1 MSTRHCRRLSHVPRK
16 WTGHSFV
23 CIHILCLNHFKFC
36 ILCFT
41 VGGGLNFGVIG
52 EPLALVQPI
61 EVSANVFAALTF
73 DTWAACSYVAV
84 TLRTSQPSVSRD
96 RRLVSHPTSAPAYE
110 PRVRLSNM
118 AAFKALCSADS
129 VFFRTLSGF
138 SRARLNS
145 GYLQLNKVGTETLPI
160 THWLINY

>member
-1 MSTRHCRRLSHVPRK
+1 MPTRHCRRLSHVLWK
-16 WTGHSFV
+16 WTGHGFV
-23 CIHILCLNHFKFC
+23 CIHILCLNHSKLC

-41 VGGGLNFGVIG
+41 LEGGLDLCVIG

-61 EVSANVFAALTF
+61 EASTNVFAALTF
-73 DTWAACSYVAV
+73 DTWAAAA
-84 TLRTSQPSVSRD
+84 LTSQSHYWPLSRQ
-96 RRLVSHPTSAPAYE
+96 RPATAASHPASAPPYQ
-110 PRVRLSNM
+110 PRLQLSNM

-129 VFFRTLSGF
+129 VFFRTLSGC

-145 GYLQLNKVGTETLPI
+145 IYLQLNKVGTETLPI